1 MEYKFTQNDNYS
13 DFASGKVLY
22 SIPGASAFPIRL
34 ISEIFQFCYEYL
46 GKKDQVTIFDP
57 CCGSA
62 YHLTALGFLHPD
74 KIKKII
80 CSDINQEI
88 LKSAGKNLRLLTLTG
103 INNRITEIEEMVSN
117 YGKDSHKEAL
127 ESAVK
132 LKAAI
137 QDKNIV
143 SLCYKEDMLSDSAFS
158 KLNNEGID
166 IIFADIPYSNLE
178 TWQGDNAGEDEEW
191 IMLENMLRIAD
202 PNTLIVIASTK
213 KQEVKHEEFTRIKKL
228 IVGKRKIS
236 VMQMKI

>member
-80 CSDINQEI
+80 CSDINKDI
-88 LKSAGKNLRLLTLTG
+88 LISASKNLGLLTDSG
-103 INNRITEIEEMVSN
+103 INNRISELNEMYKKFN
-117 YGKDSHKEAL
+117 KESHKAAL
-127 ESAVK
+127 ESAIK

-137 QDKNIV
+137 LDKNIV
-143 SLCYKEDMLSDSAFS
+143 SLYYKDDMLSDSAFS

-228 IVGKRKIS
+228 IIGKRKITILR
-236 VMQMKI
+236 MK

>member
-1 MEYKFTQNDNYS
+1 MEYKYTQNDNYS

-34 ISEIFQFCYEYL
+34 MSEIFQFCYEYL
-46 GKKDQVTIFDP
+46 GKKDHVTIFDP

-62 YHLTALGFLHPD
+62 YHLTALGFLHPE

-80 CSDINQEI
+80 CSDINKDI
-88 LKSAGKNLRLLTLTG
+88 LISASKNLGLLTGSG
-103 INNRITEIEEMVSN
+103 INNRISELNEMYIKFN
-117 YGKDSHKEAL
+117 KESHKAAL

-178 TWQGDNAGEDEEW
+178 TWQGDNAGEDQEW

-202 PNTLIVIASTK
+202 PNTVIVIASTK
-213 KQEVKHEEFTRIKKL
+213 KQGVKHEEFIRIKKL
-228 IVGKRKIS
+228 IVGKRKITILK
-236 VMQMKI
+236 MK